1 MERKATMGASRIVG
15 AVLLAIGAIL
25 LVFGFN
31 ASEAPLD
38 RISET
43 LTGRY
48 TDRTMWYLILGAVG
62 VVAGAVAMFASQ
74 R

>member
-1 MERKATMGASRIVG
+1 MSANVAIGG
-15 AVLLAIGAIL
+15 VLFVVGAIL

-38 RISET
+38 QLSNT

-48 TDRTMWYLILGAVG
+48 TDRTMWYLILGAAG
-62 VVAGAVAMFASQ
+62 VVGGALVAFTG
-74 R
+74 RR